1 VRLPRPLLGAALGA
15 LLVALAAIAPHAAQA
30 RPDGDAVR
38 PFRLGLSNSFWL
50 GFSGEISNPVPAYA
64 VALDLGFPTGRRMR
78 YHVEVGYQS
87 LNGHD
92 GLRFSPLTLGYGIPI
107 PDVARGLRLEVEVLL
122 DIVRA
127 EVLFDDKYVVSLSSG
142 LRAQVVASY
151 GVGFLAFAPLGF
163 ELRYAY
169 GIEDTGIRTGVGANW
184 PFHLTLGV
192 EL

>member
-1 VRLPRPLLGAALGA
+1 MRHLGLAFTYSVLASALPH
-15 LLVALAAIAPHAAQA
+15 LAEA
-30 RPDGDAVR
+30 RVETESVR
-38 PFRLGLSNSFWL
+38 PFRLGLSNSFWV
-50 GFSGEISNPVPAYA
+50 GFSGEISNPIPAYA

-78 YHVEVGYQS
+78 YHVEIGYQN

-92 GLRFSPLTLGYGIPI
+92 GLRFSPLTLGIAIPLPELARKVQVEI
-107 PDVARGLRLEVEVLL
+107 EILVDV
-122 DIVRA
+122 VRA

-142 LRAQVVASY
+142 LRAQLVATY
-151 GVGFLAFAPLGF
+151 GVGFVALSPLGF

-169 GIEDTGIRTGVGANW
+169 GIEDTGIRIGAGANW